1 MTHALTAAI
10 RDAAYAAVSPT
21 PSPTPTLK
29 VDPDQVTPGIFGFL
43 VPFLVVVVVV
53 LLIVDMVRRI
63 RRATYRGE
71 IAERLADE
79 VAAREEAERTGQTY
93 VAPDERSHASDE
105 NGGRPTG
112 DADDDR
118 FTDPRNR

>member
-10 RDAAYAAVSPT
+10 RDVAYTAVSPT

-71 IAERLADE
+71 IAERLAEE
-79 VAAREEAERTGQTY
+79 VAAREEAERTGQPY
-93 VAPDERSHASDE
+93 VAPGERSHASDE

-118 FTDPRNR
+118 FTDPRTR